1 MLAFELTSE
10 EIIWPASNK
19 LYHITLQFWQTPF
32 FESKLVRIDIIDSG
46 TKTLLHAVF
55 QFQSLSLTLTS
66 YNYIKR
72 NN

>member
-55 QFQSLSLTLTS
+55 QFSIFIFNANIIQLHQ
-66 YNYIKR
+66 KE
-72 NN
+72 